1 MTHCQL
7 VGSIVHLTVIYSTW
21 ELICCLSWLT
31 LDLNYRSLYHQA
43 CVCLRSFACFA
54 LFLIA
59 GPTTLFMN
67 LPTCKK
73 YVNSVL
79 PFKNYFATVFSVISF
94 QFSVFNK
101 ISGIQTDFDCL
112 LILLSFCTRWNR
124 LLWLDL
130 AQRQGIVP

>member
-54 LFLIA
+54 LFLVA

-73 YVNSVL
+73 CVNSIL

-101 ISGIQTDFDCL
+101 ISGIQTDFDYYSFFACWFYYL
-112 LILLSFCTRWNR
+112 SAQDEIDYYGLI
-124 LLWLDL
+124 
-130 AQRQGIVP
+130 